1 MPSYLVTGVNRGIG
15 WAFLRN
21 ISDDPNNTIIGTV
34 RDKASAEKKIADE
47 LGGRSNIHIVE
58 VEMTSYDSI
67 QKSVDV
73 VSQITGGKLDYIIA
87 NAAYISDWKA
97 FEPIGNLGDHPEELE
112 NDLLQAFKVNV
123 VGNVHLFNLYIPLV
137 LQSDV
142 KKVIT
147 ISSGMADMDL
157 INQYRLYNLAPYSIS
172 KGAVNI
178 AVSKFHAQYAADGVL
193 FMSICPGLVE
203 TGHNSYLIQ
212 PDQLEGAKKVAA
224 IFNEYAPGAVSQAPE
239 DSVVNVMKVIYE
251 SSLENGRGGA
261 YISHLGSKRWL

>member
-15 WAFLRN
+15 WAFLRK

-34 RDKASAEKKIADE
+34 RDKASVEKKIADE
-47 LGGRSNIHIVE
+47 LGSRSNIHIVE
-58 VEMTSYDSI
+58 VEMASYDSI
-67 QKSVDV
+67 KKSVDV

-87 NAAYISDWKA
+87 NAAYISDWQA
-97 FEPIGNLGDHPEELE
+97 FEPIGKLGDHPKKLE
-112 NDLLQAFKVNV
+112 DDLLQSFKVNV

-147 ISSGMADMDL
+147 LSSGMADIDL
-157 INQYRLYNLAPYSIS
+157 INQYRLYNSAPYSIS

-193 FMSICPGLVE
+193 FMGICPGMVE
-203 TGHNSYLIQ
+203 TGHNSNLQ
-212 PDQLEGAKKVAA
+212 PDQLEGAQKVAA
-224 IFNEYAPGAVSQAPE
+224 IFNEYAPGAGSRAPE
-239 DSVVNVMKVIYE
+239 DSVNDVMKVIYE